1 MPDPGDEAGRHELN
15 KKIESITRWGT
26 ENGPALD
33 YFRNE
38 IRKAYGGRPP
48 RVLDMFAGGGA
59 IPLEAMRLGCDV
71 TAIDY
76 NPVAWF
82 ILKCTLE
89 FPQRLAGKTW
99 PLPME
104 RGRGQKSE
112 NQRSEGQSEEHG
124 TQLSLIE
131 EQQEG
136 KQGDLADHVR
146 YWGQWVL
153 RHAREELTSYY
164 PTIDGKPTVAYLWA
178 RTVPCPD
185 PACGAE
191 VPLLKTLWL
200 SQKVEKTLP
209 DTPENRARPD
219 FLPRQ
224 AHQEHQQGRYQ
235 RPPRFAAG
243 SEPRAAPGALRD
255 LDARAQGPNARG
267 HDGRRQVPVPSLR
280 CASAR

>member
-1 MPDPGDEAGRHELN
+1 
-15 KKIESITRWGT
+15 
-26 ENGPALD
+26 
-33 YFRNE
+33 
-38 IRKAYGGRPP
+38 
-48 RVLDMFAGGGA
+48 MFAGGGA

-112 NQRSEGQSEEHG
+112 SQRSEGQSEEHG

-200 SQKVEKTLP
+200 SQKAEKTLP
-209 DTPENRARPD
+209 DTPENRAWPD
-219 FLPRQ
+219 FLRVTRTKNTSKVVIN
-224 AHQEHQQGRYQ
+224 GR
-235 RPPRFAAG
+235 R
-243 SEPRAAPGALRD
+243 ALRLVPNPEQHRVD
-255 LDARAQGPNARG
+255 FEIWTPGPKGRSARR
-267 HDGRRQVPVPSLR
+267 HHGRRQVPVPSLR
-280 CASAR
+280 CASTS